1 MAESEVHPRGASRLV
16 EIEECIN
23 QAIAMPGSLGASL
36 IDYTTGSTICSA
48 GRHANDDDD
57 LTGSGT
63 ASVVRAVLH
72 GPAFVVAGRPSRLDD
87 IVITSSNGY
96 HIIHFI
102 SAGLDNRLVLYV
114 WLDPESGNLA
124 LAKRSLRMIAHR
136 LVAV

>member
-1 MAESEVHPRGASRLV
+1 VAESEVHPRRASRLV

-23 QAIAMPGSLGASL
+23 QAIAVPGSLGASL

-63 ASVVRAVLH
+63 ASVVRAVVH
-72 GPAFVVAGRPSRLDD
+72 GPAFVLAGRPSRLDD

-102 SAGLDNRLVLYV
+102 PTRSDSRLVLYV
-114 WLDPESGNLA
+114 WLDPVSGNLA
-124 LAKRSLRMIAHR
+124 LAKRSLRTIARR
-136 LVAV
+136 LVAG

>member
-1 MAESEVHPRGASRLV
+1 V
-16 EIEECIN
+16 
-23 QAIAMPGSLGASL
+23 PGSLGASL

-63 ASVVRAVLH
+63 ASVVRAILH
-72 GPAFVVAGRPSRLDD
+72 GPAFVLAGRPSRLDD

-96 HIIHFI
+96 HIIHFVA
-102 SAGLDNRLVLYV
+102 AGVDSRLVLYV

-124 LAKRSLRMIAHR
+124 LAKRSLRMIARR
-136 LVAV
+136 LVAG